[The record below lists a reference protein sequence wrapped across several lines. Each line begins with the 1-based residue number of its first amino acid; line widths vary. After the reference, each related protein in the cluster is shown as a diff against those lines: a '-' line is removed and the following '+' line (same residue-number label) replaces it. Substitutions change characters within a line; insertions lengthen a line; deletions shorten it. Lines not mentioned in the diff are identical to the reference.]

1 MNVRNQEAQ
10 QPLRMPYSGRFFC
23 RPRPSRK
30 GTPVGIRTK
39 HYGAHGLA
47 DRPPR
52 RYQVA
57 MTKTARE
64 LRAEATEYRELAETF
79 KGASLQQALLE
90 TAMALERLADDQEAK
105 PDLSPSSS

>member
-1 MNVRNQEAQ
+1 MNYRLWAGRKQRGMSVI
-10 QPLRMPYSGRFFC
+10 GRFFC

-39 HYGAHGLA
+39 DYGAHGLA

-79 KGASLQQALLE
+79 KGASMQQALLE
-90 TAMALERLADDQEAK
+90 TAMALERLCGRPRGQAR
-105 PDLSPSSS
+105 PLPLI

>member
-1 MNVRNQEAQ
+1 
-10 QPLRMPYSGRFFC
+10 
-23 RPRPSRK
+23 
-30 GTPVGIRTK
+30 
-39 HYGAHGLA
+39 
-47 DRPPR
+47 
-52 RYQVA
+52 